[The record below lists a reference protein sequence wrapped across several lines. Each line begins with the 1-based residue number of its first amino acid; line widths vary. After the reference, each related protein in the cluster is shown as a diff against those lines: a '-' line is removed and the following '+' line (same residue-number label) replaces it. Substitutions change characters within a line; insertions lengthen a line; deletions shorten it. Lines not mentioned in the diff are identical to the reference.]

1 MPHTPLLCPE
11 QSAGLKKKGKI
22 MGKLWN
28 WISGKDDKESSS
40 GKSNEQYGMTAEEI
54 DEEEKNFFERAG
66 GWLDNAVDTV
76 VDSVEDVVDWAE
88 DTVEDVKDWAED
100 KVDDA
105 KDWVNENIVKEVKEA
120 VAEKPQTFKQA
131 VKTIYKMNKDIA
143 SNIYEDVEDTTKT
156 VYNNAKD
163 NGKKVYSRFKT
174 DVVEKAIGNNAE
186 AMAKYNET
194 EARIMDKLNQI
205 EEDGMDEYR
214 EVKNDVGNGI
224 NEVEKYVKG
233 GYNKVEDFAE
243 SISDKWDNYLDWRKD
258 NTEKLDTFISQNK
271 DQLNVKTETYKTV
284 KDVYKGYREQGIDIN
299 QFDVTN
305 YVADLGVSDFV
316 DMVNSSTML
325 DADMYPNGV
334 FWTEED
340 ANIAYAQQA
349 NPITIADNR
358 ETGNIIIK
366 VPVTMEDANGGKYTV
381 NMYTTDDIY
390 EGMEGNVITGTAARI
405 AAYTMDPFNPIEVS
419 VTHTHPVSG
428 WDNKFS
434 RGLVGDELVARWP
447 GVDKMYVADVETG
460 SLLMFDESMPNTI
473 FKKLDNDD
481 YKYNDYEFDILPD
494 GTLPHIP

>member
-1 MPHTPLLCPE
+1 
-11 QSAGLKKKGKI
+11 

-28 WISGKDDKESSS
+28 WITGKDDKESSS

-66 GWLDNAVDTV
+66 DWLNNAVNTV

-88 DTVEDVKDWAED
+88 DTAEDVVEFVDER
-100 KVDDA
+100 VDDT
-105 KDWVNENIVKEVKEA
+105 KDWVNDNIVKEVIEA
-120 VAEKPQTFKQA
+120 VEEKPQTFKQA
-131 VKTIYKMNKDIA
+131 VKTIYNMNKDIA
-143 SNIYEDVEDTTKT
+143 SNIYMDVEDTANT
-156 VYNNAKD
+156 VYNTAKD
-163 NGKKVYSRFKT
+163 NGKKVYSDFKT
-174 DVVEKAIGNNAE
+174 NVVEKVIGNNAD

-194 EARIMDKLNQI
+194 EARILDKLNQI

-214 EVKNDVGNGI
+214 EVKNDVGNGT

-271 DQLNVKTETYKTV
+271 DQLNVKTETFQTV

-299 QFDVTN
+299 QFDIAN
-305 YVADLGVSDFV
+305 YAATYGVQDFS
-316 DMVNSSTML
+316 NILNNSTML

-334 FWTEED
+334 FWTEKD

-390 EGMEGNVITGTAARI
+390 EGMQNNVVAGTAARI
-405 AAYTMDPFNPIEVS
+405 AAYTMDPFNPIPIS
-419 VTHTHPVSG
+419 VTHTHPSDG
-428 WDNKFS
+428 PNYMTKFS
-434 RGLVGDELVARWP
+434 RGLIGDELVARWP
-447 GVDKMYVADVETG
+447 TVDNMYVSDVDKG
-460 SLLMFDESMPNTI
+460 NLMLFDESMPNTI

-494 GTLPHIP
+494 GTLPHTP